1 MNSADAAV
9 IVEDVS
15 FSWPDGT
22 PVFTGLCA
30 TFTPGV
36 TGLIGA
42 NGAGKTTLLRLIG
55 AELTPHAGRIHA
67 PGRRGRVPQLV
78 AEDAGAT
85 VSDLLGISRVRAALR
100 AIEAGSLADSDYES
114 VGEDWDIETRAL
126 ALLGRFGFAATA
138 QLLDA
143 PATRLSGGQASKIA
157 LLGARLAAW
166 DLTLLDEP
174 TNNLDAP
181 TRGFVYDALTDWP
194 GVVIV
199 ASHDRTLLNLAGH
212 IADLDP
218 RGIRSFRG
226 NFDEYRHYAAGH
238 QAAAERRLAEAEAEL
253 ARAKRRLAAER
264 ERERQRNR
272 AARRERAAG
281 NVSKA
286 VADYFANRAEK
297 NAGSKAGLHAK
308 AVRTAAEARAEADA
322 AARMPQA
329 IRIDLPETAL
339 APGKQVLAFELAGD
353 RFDLRGPERIRIT
366 GINGAGKSTLL
377 GWLTGSVSE
386 SGCYPRS
393 VLGDARLLVVPTVPV
408 GFLRQRH
415 DDLDQFATPL
425 DAIVASAR
433 SRGPQEAR
441 RLLARFNLTGDAP
454 VRSIGTL
461 SGGERFKV
469 ALARVLFAVPAPQ
482 LLVLDEPANNLDMA
496 SLNQLADAL
505 TGYRGALLVVT
516 HDERLTADL
525 GLDQTWT
532 VAAGRDGIRLN
543 WS

>member
-1 MNSADAAV
+1 MHSADAAV

-15 FSWPDGT
+15 YSWPDGT

-42 NGAGKTTLLRLIG
+42 NGAGKTTLLRLIA
-55 AELTPHAGRIHA
+55 AELVPGSGRVHA
-67 PGRRGRVPQLV
+67 PGRTGRVPQLV
-78 AEDAGAT
+78 AEDPGAT
-85 VSDLLGISRVRAALR
+85 VSGLLGISRVRAALR
-100 AIEAGSLADSDYES
+100 AIEAGSVAEADYEA
-114 VGEDWDIETRAL
+114 VGEDWDIENRAL
-126 ALLGRFGFAATA
+126 ALLGRSGFTATT

-166 DLTLLDEP
+166 DVTLLDEP

-194 GVVIV
+194 GIVIV

-218 RGIRSFRG
+218 RGVRSFLG
-226 NFDEYRHYAAGH
+226 NYDEYRRYAAG
-238 QAAAERRLAEAEAEL
+238 QEDAARRRLAGAEAEL
-253 ARAKRRLAAER
+253 ARAKRRLATER
-264 ERERQRNR
+264 EREQQRNR

-297 NAGSKAGLHAK
+297 NAGGKAGLHARAVK
-308 AVRTAAEARAEADA
+308 AATEARAEADA
-322 AARMPQA
+322 AARTPEA

-339 APGKQVLAFELAGD
+339 ATAKQILAFELAGE
-353 RFDLRGPERIRIT
+353 RFGVFGPERIRISGT
-366 GINGAGKSTLL
+366 NGAGKSTLL
-377 GWLTGSVSE
+377 GWLTGSVAE
-386 SGCYPRS
+386 SGHYPRS
-393 VLGDARLLVVPTVPV
+393 VLGEARLLVAPTVPV
-408 GFLRQRH
+408 GVLRQRH
-415 DDLDQFATPL
+415 DDLDQFVTPL
-425 DAIVASAR
+425 DAVLASAASR
-433 SRGPQEAR
+433 SPHEAK
-441 RLLARFNLTGDAP
+441 RLLARLNLTGDAHSRP
-454 VRSIGTL
+454 IGAL

-482 LLVLDEPANNLDMA
+482 LLVLDEPANNLDVA

-505 TGYRGALLVVT
+505 AGYRGALLVVT
-516 HDERLTADL
+516 HDERLAADL

-532 VAAGRDGIRLN
+532 VTRARSGIRLN
-543 WS
+543 RG